1 MLYTVIPILKSL
13 FVCLFSP
20 FLLLRDKKSFFF
32 PVYNLSRKAKHLQME
47 IIPTEGR
54 NIN

>member
-1 MLYTVIPILKSL
+1 MLYTVIPILKRL

-32 PVYNLSRKAKHLQME
+32 QFIISVGKQSIYKWKSYPQKVE
-47 IIPTEGR
+47 I
-54 NIN
+54 